1 MKILIAEDDKTSFF
15 MLESLLEKWGYTVLA
30 VRDGDEAF
38 KLLSGDEPPLL
49 AILDWML
56 PGMSG
61 PEICSSLREGREG
74 NGKPYQYIIILTVKE
89 EKEYV
94 VEGLKAGADD
104 YLTKPFDSQE
114 LQMRLR
120 VGERIL
126 HLQEQLRTAALYDDL
141 TGLLNRGA
149 VIERLENEL
158 SRSWRT
164 GVPLSIALLDIDH
177 FKEVNDTYGHITGD
191 RVLREIGRRIKAVI
205 RSYDSLGRYG
215 GEEFLLVFPGLS
227 GSVADGIC
235 ERVRSAIMEKPFL
248 PSEMKKDQNPF
259 FISASLGLFEIPA
272 VCETVDAVL
281 TKADDALYRAKGSG
295 RNRVSR

>member
-15 MLESLLEKWGYTVLA
+15 MLESLLEKWGYTVIA
-30 VRDGDEAF
+30 VRDGKEAF
-38 KLLSGDEPPLL
+38 KLLNGDEPPLL

-61 PEICSSLREGREG
+61 PEICASLREEKGG

-149 VIERLENEL
+149 VIERLESEL
-158 SRSWRT
+158 SRSRRT
-164 GVPLSIALLDIDH
+164 DVPLSIALLDIDH
-177 FKEVNDTYGHITGD
+177 FKEVNDTYGHIIGD
-191 RVLREIGRRIKAVI
+191 RLLREIARRMKAIV
-205 RSYDSLGRYG
+205 RSYDSVGRYG
-215 GEEFLLVFPGLS
+215 GEEFLLIFPGLS
-227 GSVADGIC
+227 GSDADALC

-248 PSEMKKDQNPF
+248 PWKSKEDQSPF
-259 FISASLGLFEIPA
+259 FISASLGLCEVPA
-272 VCETVDAVL
+272 VCETIDTVL
-281 TKADDALYRAKGSG
+281 TSTDDALYRAKREG

>member
-30 VRDGDEAF
+30 VRDGNEAF
-38 KLLSGDEPPLL
+38 KLLNGEDPPLL

-61 PEICSSLREGREG
+61 PEICASLREEREG
-74 NGKPYQYIIILTVKE
+74 NDKPYQYIIILTIKE

-149 VIERLENEL
+149 VIERLECEL

-164 GVPLSIALLDIDH
+164 GVPLSIVLLDIDH
-177 FKEVNDTYGHITGD
+177 FKEVNDTYGHVIGD
-191 RVLREIGRRIKAVI
+191 RVLRETARRMKSAV
-205 RSYDSLGRYG
+205 RPYDSIGRYG
-215 GEEFLLVFPGLS
+215 GEEFLLIFPGLS
-227 GSVADGIC
+227 GSDADAIC
-235 ERVRSAIMEKPFL
+235 ERVRSAIIEQSFL
-248 PSEMKKDQNPF
+248 PCESKEDQSPF
-259 FISASLGLFEIPA
+259 FISASLGLCEVPA
-272 VCETVDAVL
+272 VCETIDTVL
-281 TKADDALYRAKGSG
+281 TSADDALYRAKRSG

>member
-1 MKILIAEDDKTSFF
+1 MKILIAEDDKISFF
-15 MLESLLEKWGYTVLA
+15 MLESLLEKWGYTVIA
-30 VRDGDEAF
+30 VRDGNEALE
-38 KLLSGDEPPLL
+38 LLNGDDPPLL

-56 PGMSG
+56 PGVSG
-61 PEICSSLREGREG
+61 PEICASLRKEREG

-126 HLQEQLRTAALYDDL
+126 QLQEQLRTAALYDDL

-149 VIERLENEL
+149 VIERLECEL
-158 SRSWRT
+158 NRSWRT
-164 GVPLSIALLDIDH
+164 CVPLSIALLDIDH

-191 RVLREIGRRIKAVI
+191 RVLREIARRMKAVV
-205 RSYDSLGRYG
+205 RPYDSVGRYG
-215 GEEFLLVFPGLS
+215 GEEFLLIFPGLS
-227 GSVADGIC
+227 GKDADAIC

-248 PSEMKKDQNPF
+248 PWKSKADQTPF
-259 FISASLGLFEIPA
+259 FISASLGLCEVPA
-272 VCETVDAVL
+272 VCETLDTVL
-281 TKADDALYRAKGSG
+281 TSADDALYRAKRSG

>member
-30 VRDGDEAF
+30 VSDGDEALQ
-38 KLLSGDEPPLL
+38 LLDGDDPPLL

-61 PEICSSLREGREG
+61 PEICASLREGREG

-149 VIERLENEL
+149 VIERLESEL

-177 FKEVNDTYGHITGD
+177 FKEVNDTYGHIIGD

-205 RSYDSLGRYG
+205 RSYDFLGRYG

-235 ERVRSAIMEKPFL
+235 ERIRSAIMEKPFL
-248 PSEMKKDQNPF
+248 PCETKEDQSPF
-259 FISASLGLFEIPA
+259 FISASLGLFEVPA
-272 VCETVDAVL
+272 VCETIDTVL

>member
-1 MKILIAEDDKTSFF
+1 
-15 MLESLLEKWGYTVLA
+15 
-30 VRDGDEAF
+30 
-38 KLLSGDEPPLL
+38 
-49 AILDWML
+49 
-56 PGMSG
+56 
-61 PEICSSLREGREG
+61 
-74 NGKPYQYIIILTVKE
+74 

-177 FKEVNDTYGHITGD
+177 FKEVNDTYGHVTGD
-191 RVLREIGRRIKAVI
+191 RVLREIGQRIKAVI

-235 ERVRSAIMEKPFL
+235 ERIRSAIMEKPFL
-248 PSEMKKDQNPF
+248 PCETKEDQTPF
-259 FISASLGLFEIPA
+259 FISASLGLCEVPA
-272 VCETVDAVL
+272 VCETIDTVL